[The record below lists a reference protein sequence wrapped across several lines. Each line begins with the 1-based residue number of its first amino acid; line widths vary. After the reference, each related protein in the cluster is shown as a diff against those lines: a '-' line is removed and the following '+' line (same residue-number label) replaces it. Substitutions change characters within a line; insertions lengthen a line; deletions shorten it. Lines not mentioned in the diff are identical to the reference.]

1 MVFKRAEISYKT
13 SKGQNLARES
23 WLNAKM
29 FNPNWRNVVISI
41 SHNIGPLQHI
51 FIWIPDE

>member
-13 SKGQNLARES
+13 IKGQKLARES

-29 FNPNWRNVVISI
+29 FIVNST
-41 SHNIGPLQHI
+41 G
-51 FIWIPDE
+51 